1 MLLAQKTKAVVI
13 EHGEYAVH
21 LAVTNSKHP
30 PMVLEALHDGPPG
43 FGADFADLVGKV
55 KTTKSAAYLKASC
68 SFSASDRFVRRL
80 TLDAKRTKE
89 PTYITEVASDV
100 LRIEVDKNHIAVLGA
115 FDGLDFNASN
125 PAASKEVVFA
135 GMPIVHATSQQ
146 TSLLGAGVYPESL
159 ELSSLNA
166 VGALSDYLRYCESA
180 KPTLMLELGSQ
191 CTHSYIVTN
200 RGLEATR
207 QIQVGLDSM
216 VPVIQKELGLKDEES
231 ARKLFYSNTFDFT
244 GMGALLCKRLLKELQ
259 SSMGFYEVQT
269 GQSISQLICTSL
281 PTKLA
286 WMESVLAMQIG
297 VGLLKPDFGAWL
309 NARGIQLGANLGLPS
324 CRSEHMAVL
333 GMLLGPYKSTAN
345 HGEAVS

>member
-13 EHGEYAVH
+13 EHGEHAVH
-21 LAVTNSKHP
+21 LAVTSSKNP
-30 PMVLEALHDGPPG
+30 PMVLEALYEGVAG
-43 FGADFADLVGKV
+43 FGADFTGLVGKV
-55 KTTKSAAYLKASC
+55 KPTKSGTYVRANC
-68 SFSASDRFVRRL
+68 SFSSPDRFVRRV
-80 TLDAKRTKE
+80 TLDAKKIKE
-89 PTYITEVASDV
+89 PTYITEVAGDV

-115 FDGLDFNASN
+115 FDGLDFNAAN
-125 PAASKEVVFA
+125 PGASKEVVLA
-135 GMPIVHATSQQ
+135 GMPIADATNQQ
-146 TSLLGAGVYPESL
+146 TSLLGVGVYPESL

-166 VGALSDYLRYCESA
+166 VGALVDYLRFSESS
-180 KPTLMLELGSQ
+180 KPTLMLELGAQ

-269 GQSISQLICTSL
+269 GQSISQLICASL
-281 PTKLA
+281 PVKLA

-297 VGLLKPDFGAWL
+297 VGLLKPDFTSWL
-309 NARGIQLGANLGLPS
+309 TARGIQLGVEVNSFS
-324 CRSEHMAVL
+324 CRSEHLAVL
-333 GMLLGPYKSTAN
+333 GMLLGPYKSTST
-345 HGEAVS
+345 HGEAV